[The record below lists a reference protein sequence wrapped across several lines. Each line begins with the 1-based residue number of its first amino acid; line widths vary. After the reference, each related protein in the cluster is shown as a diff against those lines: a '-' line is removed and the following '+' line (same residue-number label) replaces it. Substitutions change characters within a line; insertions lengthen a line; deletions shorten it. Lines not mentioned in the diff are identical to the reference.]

1 MFEEGQRSRQHYLLE
16 DLSSRLAGNLLCGM
30 GILEGLPVPRAGRGL
45 ARGAGLCVWGT
56 GSTSEHTDW
65 ISEMS
70 KSDASLPLR
79 LLALLPALLPARLPG
94 RLGVL
99 LASERRQRRVTPIS
113 GLPATRAWKLMY
125 LEPQPFLLCWNALR
139 GSENIPSLLNTGR
152 EPYSNNTW
160 YGKN

>member
-99 LASERRQRRVTPIS
+99 LASANCVLTLLAAVVIKPLSSPE
-113 GLPATRAWKLMY
+113 WK
-125 LEPQPFLLCWNALR
+125 PFPDKYP
-139 GSENIPSLLNTGR
+139 GSRSLLPWIGVPLGVPVAGTCG
-152 EPYSNNTW
+152 EAP
-160 YGKN
+160 

>member
-113 GLPATRAWKLMY
+113 GLPATRA
-125 LEPQPFLLCWNALR
+125 
-139 GSENIPSLLNTGR
+139 
-152 EPYSNNTW
+152 
-160 YGKN
+160 